1 MSVFNFFLEKT
12 KNDTNEIIIRL
23 DYPIEC
29 TDKERLSV
37 KLVDFKYLN
46 SAYNISQALHNN
58 IFSISSFIPEYNTN
72 SLVNVDT
79 NYGLLAH
86 NIGTSTFLNI
96 AIRGASLE
104 TMEESL
110 VGTDYSVYYGTPNI
124 ISGYSPQGD
133 PIFVN
138 KMQKT
143 NFRSGFN
150 NNYLQFEESSAGAIY
165 YIKIHKK
172 TTTNWVEAFILQK
185 ISINMSFTT
194 AQGFNFDVSITF
206 AVEGS
211 NDNITY
217 TNLSLSDNVMTFF
230 ANTTSKNIIL
240 NVLGNIPY
248 KYYKIRIL
256 SRSYPYG
263 DNVIRL
269 DKMQFYKAE
278 TIATTTTQS
287 LTTSYVSVA
296 DGFYN
301 IDNLITTI
309 NANSTSV
316 NAKIAFAKQNYT
328 NKIII
333 SNSLPIQTFTNP
345 IPYNNDG
352 ATITEIRT
360 LIFPNLTTTNMYG
373 FYERLVPL
381 NNAPVLSDTYVNI
394 MNFSKII
401 ISTNLAFT
409 NNTHNEL
416 SNDGS
421 VYTKGVGNI
430 LEWVD
435 SDEPPMTCIK
445 YKNVENTVNK
455 IDNRFLSEF
464 KLMFCTE
471 KSLPLILDNYLI
483 HLQLIKYKK

>member
-1 MSVFNFFLEKT
+1 MSVFNFFIEKT
-12 KNDTNEIIIRL
+12 KNDANEITINL

-29 TDKERLSV
+29 NDKERLGI

-46 SAYNISQALHNN
+46 SAYNISEALHNN
-58 IFSISSFIPEYNTN
+58 IFSVSSFIPEYNTN
-72 SLVNVDT
+72 SLVDVGT
-79 NYGLLAH
+79 NYGSLAH
-86 NIGTSTFLNI
+86 NIGSGTFLNI

-124 ISGYSPQGD
+124 ILGYSPEGD

-138 KMQKT
+138 KIQKT

-150 NNYLQFEESSAGAIY
+150 NNYLQFEESSPSAIY

-172 TTTNWVEAFILQK
+172 TTTNWVDAFILQK
-185 ISINMSFTT
+185 VSISMSFTT

-211 NDNITY
+211 NDNISY
-217 TNLSLSDNVMTFF
+217 TNLSLSDNVLTFA

-240 NVLGNIPY
+240 NVLGNVPY
-248 KYYKIRIL
+248 KYYKVKIL
-256 SRSYPYG
+256 SRSYSYG

-278 TIATTTTQS
+278 TISTTTLQN
-287 LTTSYVSVA
+287 LTTTYISVA

-309 NANSTSV
+309 NANSTSA

-333 SNSLPIQTFTNP
+333 SNSLPIQTFINP
-345 IPYNNDG
+345 ILYNNDAG
-352 ATITEIRT
+352 TITEIRT
-360 LIFPNLTTTNMYG
+360 LIFPNLTTANMYG

-381 NNAPVLSDTYVNI
+381 NNAPAVSDTYLNI

-401 ISTNLAFT
+401 ISTNLIFS
-409 NNTHNEL
+409 NSTHNEIT
-416 SNDGS
+416 NNAN
-421 VYTKGVGNI
+421 VYTNGIGNI
-430 LEWVD
+430 LEWID
-435 SDEPPMTCIK
+435 ADIPPMTCTI
-445 YKNVENTVNK
+445 YKNIEGIVNK
-455 IDNRFLSEF
+455 LDNRFISQF

>member
-29 TDKERLSV
+29 SDKERLSV

-345 IPYNNDG
+345 IPYNNDAG
-352 ATITEIRT
+352 TITEIRT
-360 LIFPNLTTTNMYG
+360 LIFPNLTTANMYG
-373 FYERLVPL
+373 FYERLIPMA
-381 NNAPVLSDTYVNI
+381 NAPVLSDTYVNI

>member
-1 MSVFNFFLEKT
+1 MSVFNFFIEKT
-12 KNDTNEIIIRL
+12 NYNTNEIIIRP

-29 TDKERLSV
+29 FDKERLAI

-46 SAYNISQALHNN
+46 SAYNISEAGHNN
-58 IFSISSFIPEYNTN
+58 VFSVSSFIAEYNTN

-79 NYGLLAH
+79 NYGSLAH

-96 AIRGASLE
+96 AIRGSTLE

-110 VGTDYSVYYGTPNI
+110 VGTEYSVYYGTPNI
-124 ISGYSPQGD
+124 ILGYSPEGE

-138 KMQKT
+138 KIQKT

-150 NNYLQFEESSAGAIY
+150 NNYLQFEESSPSAIY

-172 TTTNWVEAFILQK
+172 TTTNWVDAFILQK
-185 ISINMSFTT
+185 ISIIMSFTT
-194 AQGFNFDVSITF
+194 AIGFNFDVSITF

-211 NDNITY
+211 NDNISY
-217 TNLSLSDNVMTFF
+217 TNLSVSDNVMTFL
-230 ANTTSKNIIL
+230 ADSTSKSIIL
-240 NVLGNIPY
+240 NVLGNVPY
-248 KYYKIRIL
+248 KYYKVRIL

-269 DKMQFYKAE
+269 EKMQFYKAE
-278 TIATTTTQS
+278 TIATTTNQS
-287 LTTSYVSVA
+287 LTTTYVSIF

-301 IDNLITTI
+301 IDNLITSI
-309 NANSTSV
+309 NANSTSA

-333 SNSLPIQTFTNP
+333 SNSVPIQTYTNP
-345 IPYNNDG
+345 IPYNNDAG
-352 ATITEIRT
+352 TITEIRT
-360 LIFPNLTTTNMYG
+360 LIFPNLTTANMYG

-381 NNAPVLSDTYVNI
+381 NNAPVVSDTYLNI

-401 ISTNLAFT
+401 ISTDLAFT
-409 NNTHNEL
+409 NNTQNEI
-416 SNDGS
+416 SNNGN
-421 VYTKGVGNI
+421 VYTKGIGNI
-430 LEWVD
+430 VCWLD
-435 SDEPPMTCIK
+435 TDEIPFCCIK
-445 YKNVENTVNK
+445 YKNIENTVNK
-455 IDNRFLSEF
+455 IDNRFISQF
-464 KLMFCTE
+464 KLIFCTE
-471 KSLPLILDNYLI
+471 KSLPLVLDNFLI

>member
-29 TDKERLSV
+29 SDKERLSV

-278 TIATTTTQS
+278 TIATTTPES

-345 IPYNNDG
+345 IPYNNDAG
-352 ATITEIRT
+352 TITEIRT
-360 LIFPNLTTTNMYG
+360 LIFPNLTTANMYG
-373 FYERLVPL
+373 FYERLIPMA
-381 NNAPVLSDTYVNI
+381 NAPVVSDTYVNI

>member
-217 TNLSLSDNVMTFF
+217 TNLSLSDNVMTFV

-278 TIATTTTQS
+278 TIATITSQN
-287 LTTSYVSVA
+287 LITSYVSVA

-309 NANSTSV
+309 NANSTAA

-345 IPYNNDG
+345 IPYNNDAG
-352 ATITEIRT
+352 TITEIRT
-360 LIFPNLTTTNMYG
+360 LIFPNLTTANMYG
-373 FYERLVPL
+373 FYERLIPMA
-381 NNAPVLSDTYVNI
+381 NAPVVSDTYVNI

-471 KSLPLILDNYLI
+471 KSLPLVLDNFLI

>member
-1 MSVFNFFLEKT
+1 MSVNNFFIEKT
-12 KNDTNEIIIRL
+12 NYDTNEIIIRP

-29 TDKERLSV
+29 SDKERLGV

-46 SAYNISQALHNN
+46 SVYNISEALHNN
-58 IFSISSFIPEYNTN
+58 IFSVSSFTPQYNTN

-124 ISGYSPQGD
+124 ILGYSPEGD

-138 KMQKT
+138 KIQKT

-150 NNYLQFEESSAGAIY
+150 NNYLQFEESSPSAIY

-172 TTTNWVEAFILQK
+172 TTTNWVDAFILQK
-185 ISINMSFTT
+185 ISISMSFTT
-194 AQGFNFDVSITF
+194 AQGFNFDVGITY

-217 TNLSLSDNVMTFF
+217 TNLSLSDNVLTF
-230 ANTTSKNIIL
+230 AADSTSKSIIL
-240 NVLGNIPY
+240 NVLGDVPY
-248 KYYKIRIL
+248 KYYKVRIL

-278 TIATTTTQS
+278 TITTTTNQN

-309 NANSTSV
+309 NANSTSA

-333 SNSLPIQTFTNP
+333 TNSLPIQIFTNP
-345 IPYNNDG
+345 IPYNNDA

-360 LIFPNLTTTNMYG
+360 LIFPNLTTANMYG
-373 FYERLVPL
+373 FFERLVPMA
-381 NNAPVLSDTYVNI
+381 NAPVISNTYVNI

-401 ISTNLAFT
+401 ISTDLAFT
-409 NNTHNEL
+409 NNTHNEI
-416 SNDGS
+416 SNNGS
-421 VYTKGVGNI
+421 VYTKGIGNI
-430 LEWVD
+430 LEWID
-435 SDEPPMTCIK
+435 TDDQPMSCIK
-445 YKNVENTVNK
+445 YKNIENAVNK
-455 IDNRFLSEF
+455 LDNRFISQF

-471 KSLPLILDNYLI
+471 KSLPLVLDNFLL
-483 HLQLIKYKK
+483 HLQIIKYKK

>member
-360 LIFPNLTTTNMYG
+360 LIFPNLTTANMYG
-373 FYERLVPL
+373 FYERLIPMA
-381 NNAPVLSDTYVNI
+381 NAPVVSDTYVNI

>member
-1 MSVFNFFLEKT
+1 MSVYNFFIEKT
-12 KNDTNEIIIRL
+12 NYNTNELIIRP
-23 DYPIEC
+23 DYPVEC
-29 TDKERLSV
+29 FDKERLAI

-46 SAYNISQALHNN
+46 SAYNISEAGHNN
-58 IFSISSFIPEYNTN
+58 IFSVSSFIPEYNTN

-79 NYGLLAH
+79 NYGLPAH

-96 AIRGASLE
+96 AIRGSTLE

-124 ISGYSPQGD
+124 ILGYSPEGD

-138 KMQKT
+138 KIQKT

-150 NNYLQFEESSAGAIY
+150 NNYLQFEESSPSAIY

-172 TTTNWVEAFILQK
+172 TTTNWIDAFILQK
-185 ISINMSFTT
+185 ISISMSFTT
-194 AQGFNFDVSITF
+194 AQGFNFDVGITF

-217 TNLSLSDNVMTFF
+217 TNLSLSDNVMTFL

-240 NVLGNIPY
+240 NVLGNVPY
-248 KYYKIRIL
+248 KYYKVRIL

-309 NANSTSV
+309 NANSTSA

-333 SNSLPIQTFTNP
+333 SNSVPIQTFTNP
-345 IPYNNDG
+345 IPYNNDAG
-352 ATITEIRT
+352 TITEIRT
-360 LIFPNLTTTNMYG
+360 LIFPNLTTANMYG
-373 FYERLVPL
+373 FYDRLVPMA
-381 NNAPVLSDTYVNI
+381 NAPVISNTYVNI

-401 ISTNLAFT
+401 ISTDLTFT
-409 NNTHNEL
+409 NNTHNEI
-416 SNDGS
+416 SNNGN
-421 VYTKGVGNI
+421 VYTKGIGNI
-430 LEWVD
+430 IEWID
-435 SDEPPMTCIK
+435 SDLPPMTCIT

-455 IDNRFLSEF
+455 IDNRFIPEF
-464 KLMFCTE
+464 KLIFCNE
-471 KSLPLILDNYLI
+471 KSLPLVLDNFI
-483 HLQLIKYKK
+483 IRLQLIKYKK

>member
-1 MSVFNFFLEKT
+1 MSVFNFFIEKT
-12 KNDTNEIIIRL
+12 KNDANEITINL

-29 TDKERLSV
+29 NDKERLGV

-46 SAYNISQALHNN
+46 SAYNISEALHNN
-58 IFSISSFIPEYNTN
+58 IFSVSSFIPEYNTN

-79 NYGLLAH
+79 NYGSLAH
-86 NIGTSTFLNI
+86 NIGTGTFLNI
-96 AIRGASLE
+96 SIRGASLE

-110 VGTDYSVYYGTPNI
+110 VGTDYSVFYGTPNI
-124 ISGYSPQGD
+124 ILGYTPEGQA
-133 PIFVN
+133 IFVN
-138 KMQKT
+138 KIQKT

-165 YIKIHKK
+165 YIKIHKN
-172 TTTNWVEAFILQK
+172 TTTNWVDAFILQK
-185 ISINMSFTT
+185 ISISMSFTT

-211 NDNITY
+211 NDNINY
-217 TNLSLSDNVMTFF
+217 TNLSLSDNVLTFA

-240 NVLGNIPY
+240 NVLGNVPY
-248 KYYKIRIL
+248 KYYKVKIL
-256 SRSYPYG
+256 SRSYSYG

-278 TIATTTTQS
+278 TISTITSQN

-309 NANSTSV
+309 NANGAST

-333 SNSLPIQTFTNP
+333 SNSLPIQTFINP
-345 IPYNNDG
+345 ILYNNDAG
-352 ATITEIRT
+352 TITEIRT
-360 LIFPNLTTTNMYG
+360 LIFPNLTTANMYG

-381 NNAPVLSDTYVNI
+381 NNAPAVSDTYLNI

-401 ISTNLAFT
+401 ISTNLIFS
-409 NNTHNEL
+409 NSTHNEI
-416 SNDGS
+416 SNNGN
-421 VYTKGVGNI
+421 VYTNGIGNI
-430 LEWVD
+430 IEWID
-435 SDEPPMTCIK
+435 SDLPPMTCIT
-445 YKNVENTVNK
+445 YKNVENIVNK
-455 IDNRFLSEF
+455 IDDRFISQF
-464 KLMFCTE
+464 KLLFCTE
-471 KSLPLILDNYLI
+471 KSLPLVLDNFLI

>member
-1 MSVFNFFLEKT
+1 MAIYNFFIDKID
-12 KNDTNEIIIRL
+12 KNSSEIILRPH
-23 DYPIEC
+23 YPIIC
-29 TDKERLSV
+29 SDKERLIL
-37 KLVDFKYLN
+37 KLVDFQYLN
-46 SAYNISQALHNN
+46 SAYNISSALNNN
-58 IFSISSFIPEYNTN
+58 IFSVSSYIAEYNTN
-72 SLVNVDT
+72 SFNNVGL
-79 NYGLLAH
+79 NYGLPAH
-86 NIGTSTFLNI
+86 NIGTSTFLNV
-96 AIRGASLE
+96 ATRGASLE

-110 VGTDYSVYYGTPNI
+110 IGTDYSVFYGTPNI

-150 NNYLQFEESSAGAIY
+150 NNYLQFEESSPSAIY
-165 YIKIHKK
+165 YIKIHKN
-172 TTTNWVEAFILQK
+172 TTTNWVDAFILQK

-217 TNLSLSDNVMTFF
+217 TNLSVSDNVMTFL
-230 ANTTSKNIIL
+230 ANSTSKSIIL
-240 NVLGNIPY
+240 NVLGDVPY
-248 KYYKIRIL
+248 KYYKVKIL
-256 SRSYPYG
+256 SRTYPYG

-278 TIATTTTQS
+278 TIATTTPQS

-301 IDNLITTI
+301 VDNLITTI
-309 NANSTSV
+309 NANSTSA

-360 LIFPNLTTTNMYG
+360 LIFPNLTTANMYG
-373 FYERLVPL
+373 FYERLVPMV
-381 NNAPVLSDTYVNI
+381 NAPVTSNTYLNI

-401 ISTNLAFT
+401 ISTDLAFSI
-409 NNTHNEL
+409 NTHNEL
-416 SNDGS
+416 IMNGNDK
-421 VYTKGVGNI
+421 TKGIGNI
-430 LEWVD
+430 ITWIN
-435 SDEPPMTCIK
+435 SDEPPMTVIK
-445 YKNVENTVNK
+445 YKNHEGLNHK
-455 IDNRFLSEF
+455 IDNSHINNF
-464 KLMFCTE
+464 KISFYTD
-471 KSLPLILDNYLI
+471 KSLPLPLDNALI
-483 HLQLIKYKK
+483 HLQIIKVKK

>member
-345 IPYNNDG
+345 IPYNNDAG
-352 ATITEIRT
+352 TITEIRT
-360 LIFPNLTTTNMYG
+360 LIFPNLTTANMYG
-373 FYERLVPL
+373 FYERLIPMA
-381 NNAPVLSDTYVNI
+381 NAPVVSDTYVNI

-471 KSLPLILDNYLI
+471 KSLPLVLDNFLI

>member
-278 TIATTTTQS
+278 TIATTTPES

-345 IPYNNDG
+345 IPYNNDAG
-352 ATITEIRT
+352 TITEIRT
-360 LIFPNLTTTNMYG
+360 LIFPNLTTANMYG
-373 FYERLVPL
+373 FYERLIPMA
-381 NNAPVLSDTYVNI
+381 NAPVVSDTYVNI

>member
-345 IPYNNDG
+345 IPYNNDAG
-352 ATITEIRT
+352 TITEIRT
-360 LIFPNLTTTNMYG
+360 LIFPNLTTANMYG
-373 FYERLVPL
+373 FYERLIPMA
-381 NNAPVLSDTYVNI
+381 NAPVVSDTYVNI

>member
-1 MSVFNFFLEKT
+1 MSVFNFFIEKT
-12 KNDTNEIIIRL
+12 KNDANEITINL

-29 TDKERLSV
+29 NDKERLSV

-46 SAYNISQALHNN
+46 SAYNISEALHNN
-58 IFSISSFIPEYNTN
+58 IFSVSSFIPEYNTN

-79 NYGLLAH
+79 NYGSLAH
-86 NIGTSTFLNI
+86 NIGTGTFLNI

-110 VGTDYSVYYGTPNI
+110 VGTDYSVFYGTPNI
-124 ISGYSPQGD
+124 ILGYSPEGD

-150 NNYLQFEESSAGAIY
+150 NNYLQFEESSPSAIY

-172 TTTNWVEAFILQK
+172 TTTNWVDAFILQK
-185 ISINMSFTT
+185 VSISMSFTT

-211 NDNITY
+211 NDNINY
-217 TNLSLSDNVMTFF
+217 TNLSLSDNVLTFA

-240 NVLGNIPY
+240 NVLGNVPY
-248 KYYKIRIL
+248 KYYKVKIL
-256 SRSYPYG
+256 SRSYSYG

-278 TIATTTTQS
+278 TISTITSQN

-309 NANSTSV
+309 NANGAST

-333 SNSLPIQTFTNP
+333 SNSLPIQTFINP
-345 IPYNNDG
+345 ILYNNDAG
-352 ATITEIRT
+352 TITEIRT
-360 LIFPNLTTTNMYG
+360 LIFPNLTTANMYG

-381 NNAPVLSDTYVNI
+381 NNAPAVSDTYLNI

-401 ISTNLAFT
+401 ISTNLIFS
-409 NNTHNEL
+409 NSTHNEI
-416 SNDGS
+416 SNNGN
-421 VYTKGVGNI
+421 VYTNGIGNI
-430 LEWVD
+430 IEWID
-435 SDEPPMTCIK
+435 SDLPPMTCIT
-445 YKNVENTVNK
+445 YKNVENIVNK
-455 IDNRFLSEF
+455 IDDRFISQF
-464 KLMFCTE
+464 KLLFCTE
-471 KSLPLILDNYLI
+471 KSLPLVLDNFLI

>member
-1 MSVFNFFLEKT
+1 MSVFNFFIEKT
-12 KNDTNEIIIRL
+12 KNDANEVIIHL

-29 TDKERLSV
+29 NDKERLGV

-46 SAYNISQALHNN
+46 SAYNISEALHNN
-58 IFSISSFIPEYNTN
+58 IFSVSSFIPEYNTN

-79 NYGLLAH
+79 NYGLPAH

-124 ISGYSPQGD
+124 ISGYSPGGD

-150 NNYLQFEESSAGAIY
+150 NNYLQFEESSPSAIY

-172 TTTNWVEAFILQK
+172 TTTNWVDAFILQK
-185 ISINMSFTT
+185 VSISMSFTT

-206 AVEGS
+206 AVEAS
-211 NDNITY
+211 NDNISY
-217 TNLSLSDNVMTFF
+217 TNLSLSDNVLTFA

-240 NVLGNIPY
+240 NVLGDVPY
-248 KYYKIRIL
+248 KYYKVKIL
-256 SRSYPYG
+256 SRSYSYG

-278 TIATTTTQS
+278 TIATITSQN
-287 LTTSYVSVA
+287 LITSYVSVA

-309 NANSTSV
+309 NANSTSA
-316 NAKIAFAKQNYT
+316 NAKIAFAKQNFT

-360 LIFPNLTTTNMYG
+360 LIFPNLTTANMYG

-381 NNAPVLSDTYVNI
+381 NNAPAVSDTYLNI

-401 ISTNLAFT
+401 ISTNLIFS
-409 NNTHNEL
+409 NSTHNEI
-416 SNDGS
+416 SNNGN
-421 VYTKGVGNI
+421 VYTNGIGNI
-430 LEWVD
+430 IEWID
-435 SDEPPMTCIK
+435 SDLPPMTCIT
-445 YKNVENTVNK
+445 YKNVENIVNK
-455 IDNRFLSEF
+455 IDDRFISQF
-464 KLMFCTE
+464 KLLFCTE
-471 KSLPLILDNYLI
+471 KSLPLVLDNFLI